1 MNREVLRAVGYRF
14 RATFAQ
20 RRGGYVTIV
29 LLLALVGGV
38 ALGTLAGARRT
49 QTSYP
54 TYLASTN
61 PSDLEVFD
69 AFVNPALGFTKGY
82 NPATDQRLASLR
94 YVRGVATVVG
104 FDANIHAIKGAHLMV
119 GPGDKPPSLEGTLGG
134 EYTTEDRVT
143 LVAGRL
149 ANPTDPG
156 EAVMNVQAEEELGIH
171 VGSVLKVS
179 LNSDAQLLSNHNNP
193 PPVKVVSMRLVG
205 LVVFPTDVLDD
216 DYDAKGSADVLM
228 TPALTREIDSCCAT
242 YSYSGLRLVG
252 GDSHLSAVE
261 SEVTPIVGRQLI
273 AAVGFMTHG
282 PEVGIADRA
291 IGPEAIAL
299 GVFGG
304 LAALA
309 VLVIVGQVIGR
320 QLRLYGDESETLRA
334 LGAGPIVTMADGI
347 GGALAAV
354 VVGSLLAVL
363 VAVALSPLF
372 PLGPV
377 RPVYPTSVGFDW
389 TVLGFGF
396 LLLVVVLGAVSVL
409 LAHRQGPHRIRQ
421 RERIP
426 ARTSGVARV
435 ASASGLS
442 VPAATGI
449 RFALEPGGA
458 GDAVP
463 VRSAIVGAVL
473 AVLVLVATVT
483 FGASLNS
490 LISQPRL
497 YGWNWNYAL
506 LSGFSGDEDLPAH
519 LTENLLARDYY
530 VVASSGVYFSSAAID
545 GQRDI
550 PIIGANPGAVV
561 QPPVLSGSDL
571 EASNQIVLGVSTMAA
586 LHAHVGSTVTVDTG
600 KGHTVRLVVAGT
612 ATMPALMGPGMGIG
626 AVVDYQLIPAS
637 VRNAQGNTISGPQA
651 FLVRTRNGD
660 APDALGSLQSLTST
674 INAEDSDGPAGGAIP
689 ALRPVE
695 IVTSGSIETIPTV
708 LGASLAAGA
717 VAALGI
723 TLVASV
729 RRRRRDLAVMKTLG
743 LSGRQLATV
752 IAWQASVA
760 VTIGALVGVP
770 LGIIVGRSLWD
781 LFATS
786 IHAVP
791 APDVPVLTLAA
802 ITVGA
807 ILVANIVAALPGRTA
822 ARTPTGLL
830 LRAE

>member
-1 MNREVLRAVGYRF
+1 MNSEVLRAVGYRF

-20 RRGGYVTIV
+20 RRGGYVAIV
-29 LLLALVGGV
+29 VLLALVGGV
-38 ALGTLAGARRT
+38 ALGALAGARRT
-49 QTSYP
+49 QTSFP

-61 PSDLEVFD
+61 PSDLQTFD
-69 AFVNPALGFTKGY
+69 AFVNPALGFTNGY
-82 NPATDQRLASLR
+82 NPSTGQRLARLR
-94 YVRGVATVVG
+94 YVRDVATIVG
-104 FDANIHAIKGAHLMV
+104 FDANIDTISGAHLVV
-119 GPGDKPPSLEGTLGG
+119 GPGDKPPSLEGTLGA
-134 EYTTEDRVT
+134 EDTTEDRVT

-149 ANPTDPG
+149 ANPTDAG
-156 EAVMNVQAEEELGIH
+156 EAVMNAQAEEELGIH
-171 VGSVLKVS
+171 LGSVLRVS
-179 LNSDAQLLSNHNNP
+179 LESNAQLLSNANNP
-193 PPVKVVSMRLVG
+193 PPVKVVSLRLVG

-216 DYDAKGSADVLM
+216 DYAAKGSADVLM

-242 YSYSGLRLVG
+242 YSYSALQLVG
-252 GDSHLSAVE
+252 GVRHLTAVE
-261 SEVTPIVGRQLI
+261 SEVVPIIGRQLI
-273 AAVGFMTHG
+273 AAGGFRTYG
-282 PEVGIADRA
+282 PSEGIADQSV
-291 IGPEAIAL
+291 GPEAIAL
-299 GVFGG
+299 AVFGG

-320 QLRLYGDESETLRA
+320 QLRRYGDESEALRA

-354 VVGSLLAVL
+354 VVGSLLAIV

-377 RPVYPTSVGFDW
+377 RPVYPSAVGFDW

-396 LLLVVVLGAVSVL
+396 LILVVVLGAVSVL
-409 LAHRQGPHRIRQ
+409 LAYLQGPHRIRQ
-421 RERIP
+421 RERI

-435 ASASGLS
+435 AAASGLP
-442 VPAATGI
+442 VPAVTGI

-483 FGASLNS
+483 FGASLNA

-519 LTENLLARDYY
+519 LTATLLARDYY
-530 VVASSGVYFSSAAID
+530 VVASSGVYFSSAVID

-550 PIIGANPGAVV
+550 PVIGATPNAVV
-561 QPPVLSGSDL
+561 QPPVLTGSDL

-586 LHAHVGSTVTVDTG
+586 LHAHVGGTVTVDAG
-600 KGHTVRLVVAGT
+600 QGHSARLVVAGT
-612 ATMPALMGPGMGIG
+612 ATMPALMGPGLGIG
-626 AVVDYQLIPAS
+626 AVVDYRLIPAS
-637 VRNAQGNTISGPQA
+637 VRNAQRSTIPGPQA
-651 FLVRTRNGD
+651 YFIRTRGGTS
-660 APDALGSLQSLTST
+660 ADALGSLQSLTRT

-695 IVTSGSIETIPTV
+695 IVASGSIETIPTV
-708 LGASLAAGA
+708 LGAGLAAGA

-729 RRRRRDLAVMKTLG
+729 RRRRGDLAVMKTLG

-770 LGIIVGRSLWD
+770 LGIVVGRSLWD

-791 APDVPVLTLAA
+791 VPSVPVLTLAA
-802 ITVGA
+802 IIVGA
-807 ILVANIVAALPGRTA
+807 ILVANVVAALPGRIA
-822 ARTPTGLL
+822 ARTPTALL
-830 LRAE
+830 LRVE